1 MKHCLYWLI
10 AIASTLTA
18 TGLLAQPSGAKQ
30 ENVAEGAKIFKRSC
44 SVCHSLR
51 PNQTKNGR
59 SLSAAL
65 RRHPSAKSQERVR
78 RIIAEGTGNMPA
90 FKDRLSPDEISAL
103 IAFLKQ
109 Q

>member
-1 MKHCLYWLI
+1 MLAARCLL
-10 AIASTLTA
+10 S
-18 TGLLAQPSGAKQ
+18 QRSSAKQ
-30 ENVAEGAKIFKRSC
+30 EDVAEGAKIFKKSC

-51 PNQTKNGR
+51 PSQTNNGP
-59 SLSAAL
+59 SLSGVVRL
-65 RRHPSAKSQERVR
+65 HPSAKSQERVR
-78 RIIAEGTGNMPA
+78 RIIAEGKGNMPA